1 MIKIKKNMQKLEAF
15 YTESKEKYGKNKEK
29 IVGIDN
35 HLSMNWKHILTENCS
50 IRKTSR
56 GIKIELGQKKE
67 GNRRK
72 GTEKELEVPRR
83 SFRIEE

>member
-1 MIKIKKNMQKLEAF
+1 MEIG
-15 YTESKEKYGKNKEK
+15 EKYRNNKEK
-29 IVGIDN
+29 IQGIDN
-35 HLSMNWKHILTENCS
+35 LLSMNWKHILGDNCS

-56 GIKIELGQKKE
+56 GIKIELGKKKE

-72 GTEKELEVPRR
+72 GAEKELEVPLE

>member
-1 MIKIKKNMQKLEAF
+1 MKIG
-15 YTESKEKYGKNKEK
+15 EKYRKIKEK
-29 IVGIDN
+29 IQGIDN
-35 HLSMNWKHILTENCS
+35 HLSMNWKHILGDNACV
-50 IRKTSR
+50 RKTSR

-72 GTEKELEVPRR
+72 DKEKKLEVPLE

>member
-1 MIKIKKNMQKLEAF
+1 MEIG
-15 YTESKEKYGKNKEK
+15 EKYRKIKEK
-29 IVGIDN
+29 IQGIDN
-35 HLSMNWKHILTENCS
+35 HLSMNLKHILTENCS

-56 GIKIELGQKKE
+56 GIKIEYQNKKE

-72 GTEKELEVPRR
+72 DKEKELEVPLE

>member
-1 MIKIKKNMQKLEAF
+1 MEIG
-15 YTESKEKYGKNKEK
+15 EKYRKIKEK
-29 IVGIDN
+29 IQGIDN

-56 GIKIELGQKKE
+56 GIKIEYQNKKE

-72 GTEKELEVPRR
+72 DKEKELEVPLE

>member
-1 MIKIKKNMQKLEAF
+1 MEIGKKITDL
-15 YTESKEKYGKNKEK
+15 KEKLQ
-29 IVGIDN
+29 GIDN
-35 HLSMNWKHILTENCS
+35 HLSMNWKHILGDNACV
-50 IRKTSR
+50 RNTSR

-72 GTEKELEVPRR
+72 GTEKELEVPLE

>member
-1 MIKIKKNMQKLEAF
+1 MKIGKKL
-15 YTESKEKYGKNKEK
+15 TDLKEKLQ
-29 IVGIDN
+29 GIDN

-50 IRKTSR
+50 VRKTSR
-56 GIKIELGQKKE
+56 GIKIEYQNKKE

-72 GTEKELEVPRR
+72 DKEKELEVPLE